1 MNKTF
6 CEVCR
11 EENVDFSVEIV
22 TIKTVVKGREYE
34 YCGLKGV
41 CMKCG
46 SELYIQELEDE
57 NLRIF
62 NKLIGRLEN
71 EK

>member
-1 MNKTF
+1 MKTF
-6 CEVCR
+6 CEICR
-11 EENVDFSVEIV
+11 RDVDFRVEIV

-71 EK
+71 EKF

>member
-11 EENVDFSVEIV
+11 EENVDFKVEIEI
-22 TIKTVVKGREYE
+22 IKSEVNGKEYV
-34 YCGLKGV
+34 YTGLKGV

-46 SELYIQELEDE
+46 SEVYIPEIEDE

-62 NKLIGRLEN
+62 NREVKRN

>member
-1 MNKTF
+1 MNAF

-11 EENVDFSVEIV
+11 REVGYTVEIAI
-22 TIKTVVKGREYE
+22 IKSEVKGKEYV
-34 YCGLKGV
+34 YTGLKGV
-41 CMKCG
+41 CWECG
-46 SELYIQELEDE
+46 SELYIPELEEE

-71 EK
+71 GN

>member
-6 CEVCR
+6 CEICR
-11 EENVDFSVEIV
+11 KDVDFKVEIAI
-22 TIKTVVKGREYE
+22 IKSKVKDKDYE

-41 CMKCG
+41 CWECG
-46 SELYIQELEDE
+46 SEVYVPEIEEE
-57 NLRIF
+57 NLKIF
-62 NKLIGRLEN
+62 NREVKRN